1 MVSFFIVYFSV
12 ILVWIHQSAE
22 MDKEI
27 YHKELAG
34 MCMISDNVQ
43 DLQRTS
49 KDLGNTKESV
59 PSGLKTIPGESR
71 RWGIS

>member
-1 MVSFFIVYFSV
+1 
-12 ILVWIHQSAE
+12 

-34 MCMISDNVQ
+34 MFMITDNVQ
-43 DLQRTS
+43 DLQGTA

-59 PSGLKTIPGESR
+59 PSGLKTIPGRAGGGAFLSLKAR
-71 RWGIS
+71 